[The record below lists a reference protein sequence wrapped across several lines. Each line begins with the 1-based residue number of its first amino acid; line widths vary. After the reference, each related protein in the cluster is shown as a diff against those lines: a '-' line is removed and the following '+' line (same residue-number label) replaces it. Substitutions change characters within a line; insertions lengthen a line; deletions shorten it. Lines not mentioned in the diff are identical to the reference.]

1 MNYSKTALALL
12 LSGISNLATAN
23 EADNSDVAELE
34 QITVTASRFERD
46 IDEIASSVTVI
57 DSKQMDKMVATDI
70 RDLVRFEPGVV
81 VEGGGRF
88 GLSGFNIR
96 GINADRVLMLLD
108 GVPLADEFSF
118 GPGLSA
124 RRDFIDVDMIEKV
137 EIIRGPAST
146 LYGSDAIGGVVSFVS
161 KDPAQLLSVDENLG
175 GRVKLGYASVANEW
189 VANAQLYGVNGDWQ
203 WLLNATT
210 RDGSETE
217 TYYDGDGTG
226 LERNAANPQDNSTD
240 SAQMKLIYQPSDTHR
255 LEFLA
260 DYLQGDTETNVLSQ
274 VDTFVRGVRITESRG
289 IDERDRTRL
298 QLNYTFKEDAAL
310 FDKLLTR
317 IYWQETNNHQAT
329 REGRFGAASRQDPTP
344 VQLGRTRDSEFHQTV
359 EGLIIQL
366 DKQFSLGNS
375 KHYLIY
381 GSELQYTDSES
392 LREGSTFVQETGAM
406 VPEFSAF
413 PARDFPISEARELSF
428 FIQDEITLL
437 DGDLTLSPGLRYD
450 EFKLDPYPDAI
461 FTSANPGVS
470 VVPFDDSQLSFKLG
484 AVYHVGENS
493 NFWFQFAEGFRIPPF
508 DDLNVG
514 FTNFGAGYTSLPN
527 PDLKPESVESWEVG
541 FRQELDSFSW
551 NISAYYNDYENFIES
566 RATVGFNP
574 ATQLLEFQ
582 ARNRQAVTIEGID
595 AQFNWFIGESFNG
608 LEGWELQG
616 ALTWLQSEDEAT
628 GQDIESILPPQAVMG
643 IGYTNP
649 DETWSIEFI
658 GTFVQRFDSQIQP
671 TDPAEPRLFE
681 APGYAQ
687 FDLLANYEFND
698 DFSLNAGI
706 FNIFDRKSWNGT
718 EVRGLEMGGA
728 SNPNF
733 LTQPGINAAINATY
747 TF

>member
-1 MNYSKTALALL
+1 MNYSKIALALL
-12 LSGISNLATAN
+12 LSGISSSVLAN
-23 EADNSDVAELE
+23 DADIGEYE
-34 QITVTASRFERD
+34 QISVTASRTERD
-46 IDEIASSVTVI
+46 INEIASSVTVI
-57 DSKQMDKMVATDI
+57 DSEEMDKMVATDI

-161 KDPAQLLSVDENLG
+161 KDPAELLALDEDFG

-189 VANAQLYGVNGDWQ
+189 VANAQLYGANGDWQ
-203 WLLNATT
+203 WLVNATT

-217 TYYDGDGTG
+217 TFYDGDGTG
-226 LERNAANPQDNSTD
+226 LSRDAANPQDNSTD
-240 SAQMKLIYQPSDTHR
+240 SAQLKLIYQPGEAHR

-260 DYLQGDTETNVLSQ
+260 DYLQGDTQTNVLSL

-298 QLNYTFKEDAAL
+298 QLNYTYNNETSF
-310 FDKLLTR
+310 FDKILTR
-317 IYWQETNNHQAT
+317 VYWQETNNEQAT
-329 REGRFGAASRQDPTP
+329 REGRFGAVSRQDPTP
-344 VQLGRTRDSEFHQTV
+344 VALGRTRDSEFHQTV
-359 EGLIIQL
+359 EGIIVQF
-366 DKQFSLGNS
+366 DKQFSTGGA
-375 KHYLIY
+375 KHHLIY

-392 LREGSTFVQETGAM
+392 LREGTTFVQATGAM

-428 FIQDEITLL
+428 FIQDEISLL
-437 DGDLTLSPGLRYD
+437 DGDLMLSPGVRFD

-461 FTSANPGVS
+461 FTAANPGVA
-470 VVPFDDSQLSFKLG
+470 VVPFDDSEVSFKLG
-484 AVYHVGENS
+484 AIYHLNEYS
-493 NFWFQFAEGFRIPPF
+493 NVWLQFAEGFRIPPF

-514 FTNFGAGYTSLPN
+514 FTNFGGGYTSLPN
-527 PDLKPESVESWEVG
+527 PNLQPESVNSWEIG
-541 FRQELDSFSW
+541 FRQDLDAVTWSV
-551 NISAYYNDYENFIES
+551 SAYHNDYDNFIES

-574 ATQLLEFQ
+574 VTQLLEFQ
-582 ARNRQAVTIEGID
+582 AQNRESVTIEGID
-595 AQFNWFIGESFNG
+595 AQLSWFMGESFAG
-608 LEGWELQG
+608 LKGWELQG

-628 GQDIESILPPQAVMG
+628 GQDIESILPPQAVVG
-643 IGYTNP
+643 IGYSAP
-649 DETWSIEFI
+649 DETWSVEFI
-658 GTFVQRFDSQIQP
+658 GTFVQRFDSQVQP
-671 TDPAEPRLFE
+671 TDPSEPRLFE

-687 FDLLANYEFND
+687 FDLLANYKVSE
-698 DFSLNAGI
+698 DFAVNAGV

-718 EVRGLEMGGA
+718 EVRGLEVGDS

-733 LTQPGINAAINATY
+733 LTQPGINMAVNATY